1 MNPMTMMQLMQRW
14 SLFQQDH
21 PKVIPFLQAAKD
33 IALQEGAVLEIKA
46 TDPEGK
52 AITSNIRVTANDVET
67 FRMVSELSQRPE

>member
-1 MNPMTMMQLMQRW
+1 MNPMAMMQLMQRW

-33 IALQEGAVLEIKA
+33 VALQEGAVLEIKA
-46 TDPEGK
+46 TDPAGK
-52 AITSNIRVTANDVET
+52 TITSNIRVTANDVET